1 VAGSCRLWRSGTAG
15 DQIRESYGWVN
26 LNHVHPILTTVII
39 RRTELRVVAL
49 DISDTM
55 LEMAKRNGA
64 DKILNPQSDPTFVKH
79 IRKWTGKRGCHAAA
93 VFSDSSAAYTT
104 AQRALMFDGLLMVV
118 GMPEKPLQFPAFAV
132 STNLFRVAGAS
143 NGRPE
148 EMKKAVEFTRKHQI
162 VPDVTFRKLEEM
174 PQMWDELSSGKATTR
189 MVVLFGESNSKL

>member
-1 VAGSCRLWRSGTAG
+1 
-15 DQIRESYGWVN
+15 
-26 LNHVHPILTTVII
+26 
-39 RRTELRVVAL
+39 VVAL
-49 DISDTM
+49 DIKDSM

-64 DKILNPQSDPTFVKH
+64 DEILNPQSDSTFVRR
-79 IRKWTGKRGCHAAA
+79 IRKLTGKRGCNAAA
-93 VFSDSSAAYTT
+93 VFSDANAAYTT
-104 AQRALMFDGLLMVV
+104 AQRVVMFDGLLMVV
-118 GMPEKPLQFPAFAV
+118 GIPEKLLQFPAFAI

-174 PQMWDELSSGKATTR
+174 PQMWDELSSGKATAR